1 MLSCHSLAL
10 SQLFFSSSNKSS
22 SSIFL
27 SLPQTH
33 QDGCDDVSSVL
44 EAVSVVAA
52 PHETGSVDIL
62 LLFVPVAD
70 LRIIKYCIR

>member
-1 MLSCHSLAL
+1 MLSCLSFAL
-10 SQLFFSSSNKSS
+10 SQLFFPSSHKSPS
-22 SSIFL
+22 PIFL
-27 SLPQTH
+27 TLPRTH

-44 EAVSVVAA
+44 EAIRVVDA
-52 PHETGSVDIL
+52 PHEIGSVDVL